1 MSLYLKTECNKLLL
15 PLVYEGLCRLNCENI
30 LICPT
35 WQVTSLLGVVGIG
48 FKLEKTWLTVNWEFT
63 SLCVPALGC
72 SLATTIVYCVSN
84 VYKLSSLPYFC
95 NTDYK
100 GLIHLAPKH
109 TKHWARTKKH
119 NPDPDFLK
127 NWMHL
132 NRNNV
137 QPLFPFIFYSG
148 WRERRKRGW
157 GRAGEMKTN
166 ACLGLILEKRT
177 QSNLDSH
184 FCGGVVFFL
193 AKFPDSYS
201 LLSKTPWIHSC
212 TKYVSLSQT
221 LNLIM

>member
-1 MSLYLKTECNKLLL
+1 MQAIWEAQQLRSLACAKVSGFL
-15 PLVYEGLCRLNCENI
+15 
-30 LICPT
+30 
-35 WQVTSLLGVVGIG
+35 SLLMQ
-48 FKLEKTWLTVNWEFT
+48 KA
-63 SLCVPALGC
+63 CVCC
-72 SLATTIVYCVSN
+72 SQSTYLQRR
-84 VYKLSSLPYFC
+84 
-95 NTDYK
+95 
-100 GLIHLAPKH
+100 
-109 TKHWARTKKH
+109 ARTKKH
-119 NPDPDFLK
+119 NPHPDFLK

-166 ACLGLILEKRT
+166 ACLGLILENRT

-184 FCGGVVFFL
+184 FCGGGVFFL